1 MNVISNCKHCK
12 GAFKNIKKNRL
23 PDLWNVRNDH
33 VYTVK
38 PFVLN
43 QPLLVDYK
51 IVVKN
56 VYKRINLL
64 GFFFLVSL

>member
-1 MNVISNCKHCK
+1 MPLRTIWKRI
-12 GAFKNIKKNRL
+12 KNKL
-23 PDLWNVRNDH
+23 PDLWNVRNDY

-64 GFFFLVSL
+64 GIFFFFFLVSL

>member
-1 MNVISNCKHCK
+1 MPLRTIWKRI
-12 GAFKNIKKNRL
+12 KNKL
-23 PDLWNVRNDH
+23 PDLWNVRNDY

-56 VYKRINLL
+56 VYKRIYLL
-64 GFFFLVSL
+64 GIFFF